1 MTANRPRKT
10 GPLEETAL
18 NEALFTGAPQSGT
31 GWLLDRRSHLW
42 RPPTDVYETEEQIV
56 VQVEIAGVQS
66 ADFSVSLNER
76 RLSISGVRVD
86 PGPERRAY
94 HQMEV
99 HFGEF
104 RSDVDLPGSIDENS
118 IEVEYSDGFLRLI
131 LPKLKRPPG
140 LDLQ

>member
-10 GPLEETAL
+10 GPLEEAAL
-18 NEALFTGAPQSGT
+18 NEVLFTGAPQSGT
-31 GWLLDRRSHLW
+31 GWLLDRSSHLW
-42 RPPTDVYETEEQIV
+42 RPPTDVYETEEQLV
-56 VQVEIAGVQS
+56 VQVEIPGVEP

-76 RLSISGVRVD
+76 RLSISGARVD

-104 RSDVDLPGSIDENS
+104 RSEVDLPGPIDESN
-118 IEVEYSDGFLRLI
+118 IQVEYSDGFLRLI

-140 LDLQ
+140 PDVK